1 MEDREKD
8 APVEETAVMN
18 TGDDTSPDT
27 DTGDDAAEAES
38 ERKKTAGA
46 KRVAIAAAVA
56 LALSAACGVAAVCAT
71 QPAEPATEQQ
81 KASTEKDDAT
91 EDEAATVEVGI
102 AETADAMDE
111 STSPTIVHF
120 KGTSGDA
127 EGVDFY
133 HATPAKEAMAGN
145 DSVELAEGSYEVE
158 FLPTVNSDGSINKGT
173 GDKPQDLAVDASD
186 DMERVVA
193 IDSET
198 TAADKVTADQIADV
212 QKATA
217 EAVAKGD
224 ETLTGEAG
232 GKVAEKVAENAS
244 KAPAADKEKV
254 EEAKQE
260 AADAADKGSTAQT
273 ASKTDSK
280 GSSSQKTDTGKTS
293 TGSSATMVKKDST
306 VSSNKGTSSP
316 GSGSASSQG
325 GSSAKKEHTHNWVA
339 VTHEEPVYE
348 TRTKTVVDQQATK
361 KKVWSHT
368 EYHTS
373 NGLVFN
379 DYASC
384 MDYLLNTDEDVSYWG
399 EEIYDTVEVPAV
411 THEESYQVQT
421 GTKTV
426 TDGYKC
432 SDCGATK

>member
-1 MEDREKD
+1 MDGGTELLETGGAPSEAADTVPVDD
-8 APVEETAVMN
+8 AVEEAGAVATDA
-18 TGDDTSPDT
+18 TG
-27 DTGDDAAEAES
+27 S
-38 ERKKTAGA
+38 EKKTAGA
-46 KRVAIAAAVA
+46 KRAAIAVAVVIA
-56 LALSAACGVAAVCAT
+56 VAAVGGIAAVSAT
-71 QPAEPATEQQ
+71 QPAEPATEQE
-81 KASTEKDDAT
+81 ASTEKVIAS
-91 EDEAATVEVGI
+91 EEEEAATVEVGI
-102 AETADAMDE
+102 AQTADAMDE

-120 KGTSGDA
+120 KGASGDA

-173 GDKPQDLAVDASD
+173 GDKPQDLDIDASD

-224 ETLTGEAG
+224 ETLTGDAG
-232 GKVAEKVAENAS
+232 EKVAEKVAENAS

-260 AADAADKGSTAQT
+260 AADAAQDAKGQETASSKKDTGSTGSST
-273 ASKTDSK
+273 SGSKTDSNK
-280 GSSSQKTDTGKTS
+280 QQTSQKADSGKVTSSSSGSSS
-293 TGSSATMVKKDST
+293 SS
-306 VSSNKGTSSP
+306 SSQ
-316 GSGSASSQG
+316 SGST
-325 GSSAKKEHTHNWVA
+325 AKKEHTHTWVA

-348 TRTKTVVDQQATK
+348 TRTRTVTDQAATK

-373 NGLVFN
+373 DGQVFN
-379 DYASC
+379 DYDSVV
-384 MDYLLNTDEDVSYWG
+384 DYAFEKEVSWKDI
-399 EEIYDTVEVPAV
+399 EVYDTIEVPAV

-426 TDGYKC
+426 TDGYRC
-432 SDCGATK
+432 SGCGATK